1 VVSKKEVGKRLREL
15 RLQRGLTQ
23 QELAQKLATTQS
35 NVSGLERGTRSLT
48 VHQVVKLAEALRT
61 TTDDLLRG
69 IHAGKHRD
77 NGASRDRRF
86 LRRLEQIDA
95 LPKRK
100 KQALLTT
107 IDAYLT
113 GE

>member
-1 VVSKKEVGKRLREL
+1 MSKKEVGKRLRVL
-15 RLQRGLTQ
+15 RLKRGLTQ
-23 QELAQKLATTQS
+23 QELAELLGTTQS

-61 TTDDLLRG
+61 TTDELLRG
-69 IHAGKHRD
+69 IKPGRHRS
-77 NGASRDRRF
+77 NGASQDRRF
-86 LRRLEQIDA
+86 LRRLEQIGQ

-100 KQALLTT
+100 QQALLTT

-113 GE
+113 GD